1 MRRLALSDPLLVAGG
16 IISAVSSS
24 TVGHAKKQAFS
35 DYQPVCPRQCQ
46 RYPHDVTPTP
56 EGGEGAPPSVSRETM
71 GISSPSRRCPA
82 LRAIAVNDAYA
93 HNDVLSTSDPN
104 ATALQ
109 VLPRCTE
116 TVSGYECKRPTPVLN
131 GLATTLTSA
140 YAYGF
145 VLTITHATPHGRRVT
160 LFLPLRTPL
169 LAPRKHVDQRQLRL
183 TTVARHSFRGGA
195 TTTSRVSRET
205 SGVPAPVCISSPRF

>member
-1 MRRLALSDPLLVAGG
+1 MPRALDPLLVAGG
-16 IISAVSSS
+16 I
-24 TVGHAKKQAFS
+24 VGA
-35 DYQPVCPRQCQ
+35 VCPPQSWVMPRS
-46 RYPHDVTPTP
+46 RHSLTTNLSAHGSVSNTPTHDVTPTP

-71 GISSPSRRCPA
+71 GIFNPSRRSPA

-93 HNDVLSTSDPN
+93 RDGVLSTSGPN

-109 VLPRCTE
+109 VLPRCIE
-116 TVSGYECKRPTPVLN
+116 TVSGYGCKRPTSVLS

-160 LFLPLRTPL
+160 LFLP
-169 LAPRKHVDQRQLRL
+169 
-183 TTVARHSFRGGA
+183 
-195 TTTSRVSRET
+195 
-205 SGVPAPVCISSPRF
+205 

>member
-24 TVGHAKKQAFS
+24 TVGHAEKQAFS

-93 HNDVLSTSDPN
+93 HDDVLSTSDPN

-116 TVSGYECKRPTPVLN
+116 TVSGYECKRPTSVLN

-140 YAYGF
+140 HSYSLIRPTPYNASRDRWGS
-145 VLTITHATPHGRRVT
+145 VPSITRSSVTASETCRPTSATPHYGRT
-160 LFLPLRTPL
+160 AQF
-169 LAPRKHVDQRQLRL
+169 PRRRDNHFPCF
-183 TTVARHSFRGGA
+183 T
-195 TTTSRVSRET
+195 
-205 SGVPAPVCISSPRF
+205 

>member
-24 TVGHAKKQAFS
+24 TVGHTEKQAFS

-46 RYPHDVTPTP
+46 RYPHDVTPTL
-56 EGGEGAPPSVSRETM
+56 EGEEGAPPSVSRETM

-82 LRAIAVNDAYA
+82 LRAIAVSDAYA
-93 HNDVLSTSDPN
+93 HDDVLSTSGPN
-104 ATALQ
+104 TTALQ

-116 TVSGYECKRPTPVLN
+116 TVSGYECKRPTSVLN

-145 VLTITHATPHGRRVT
+145 VLTITHATPHGRRRDYVPSITRSSVT
-160 LFLPLRTPL
+160 ASEARRPTSATPHYGRTVQF
-169 LAPRKHVDQRQLRL
+169 PRRRDNHFPCF
-183 TTVARHSFRGGA
+183 T
-195 TTTSRVSRET
+195 
-205 SGVPAPVCISSPRF
+205 

>member
-24 TVGHAKKQAFS
+24 TVGHAEKQAFS

-46 RYPHDVTPTP
+46 RYPHDVTPTL
-56 EGGEGAPPSVSRETM
+56 EGEEGAPPSVSRETM
-71 GISSPSRRCPA
+71 GISGPSRRCPA
-82 LRAIAVNDAYA
+82 LRAIAVSDAYA
-93 HNDVLSTSDPN
+93 HDDVLSTSGPN

-116 TVSGYECKRPTPVLN
+116 TVSGYECKRPTSVLN

-140 YAYGF
+140 HSYSLIRPTSYNASRDRWGS
-145 VLTITHATPHGRRVT
+145 VPSSMRSSVTASETCRPTSATPHYGRT
-160 LFLPLRTPL
+160 AQF
-169 LAPRKHVDQRQLRL
+169 PRRRDNHFPCF
-183 TTVARHSFRGGA
+183 T
-195 TTTSRVSRET
+195 
-205 SGVPAPVCISSPRF
+205 

>member
-1 MRRLALSDPLLVAGG
+1 MRHFALSDPLLTAGG
-16 IISAVSSS
+16 IIGAVSSS
-24 TVGHAKKQAFS
+24 VVGHAEKQAFS

-93 HNDVLSTSDPN
+93 HDDVLSTSGPN

-116 TVSGYECKRPTPVLN
+116 TVSGYECKRPTSVLN

-140 YAYGF
+140 HSYSLIRPTPYNASRNRWGS
-145 VLTITHATPHGRRVT
+145 VPSITRSSITASETCRPTSATPHYGRT
-160 LFLPLRTPL
+160 AQF
-169 LAPRKHVDQRQLRL
+169 PRRRDNHFPCF
-183 TTVARHSFRGGA
+183 T
-195 TTTSRVSRET
+195 
-205 SGVPAPVCISSPRF
+205 

>member
-1 MRRLALSDPLLVAGG
+1 M
-16 IISAVSSS
+16 SSS
-24 TVGHAKKQAFS
+24 IVGHAEKQAFS

-46 RYPHDVTPTP
+46 RYPHDVTPSP
-56 EGGEGAPPSVSRETM
+56 EGREGAPPSVSRETM

-82 LRAIAVNDAYA
+82 RQAIAVNDAYA
-93 HNDVLSTSDPN
+93 RDGVLSISGPN
-104 ATALQ
+104 APALQ
-109 VLPRCTE
+109 ALPRCIE
-116 TVSGYECKRPTPVLN
+116 TVSGYGCKHPTSVLS
-131 GLATTLTSA
+131 GLAATLASA

-160 LFLPLRTPL
+160 LFLPVCAPPL
-169 LAPRKHVDQRQLRL
+169 PPRKHVDQHQLRL

>member
-24 TVGHAKKQAFS
+24 TVGHAEKQAFS

-140 YAYGF
+140 HSYSLIRPTPYNAFRDRWGS
-145 VLTITHATPHGRRVT
+145 VPSSMRSSVTASEARRPTSATPHYGRT
-160 LFLPLRTPL
+160 AQF
-169 LAPRKHVDQRQLRL
+169 PRRRDNHFPCF
-183 TTVARHSFRGGA
+183 T
-195 TTTSRVSRET
+195 
-205 SGVPAPVCISSPRF
+205 